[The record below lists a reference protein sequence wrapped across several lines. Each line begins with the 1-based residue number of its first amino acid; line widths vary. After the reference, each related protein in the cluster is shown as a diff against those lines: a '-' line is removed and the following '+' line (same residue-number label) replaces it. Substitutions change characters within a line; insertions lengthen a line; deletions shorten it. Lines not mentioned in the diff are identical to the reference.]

1 MSSSA
6 FGAKKAWGSLS
17 YSPFRFFLG
26 AARPLL
32 QAKFLTSKT
41 KDGTRHYSG
50 PCGDNGGWRSQ
61 KVMDLLGPQS
71 RTNRPTGDGCHW
83 PGLALPGQSSRCM
96 TSSWN
101 MDVWVFK
108 SLPLRQ
114 AKVGV
119 RSSGKGA
126 ADPVMPSR
134 AHLVLAAKP
143 GFHRVEESN
152 TEYPDSG
159 GICKKNPAS
168 GVGCGSS

>member
-1 MSSSA
+1 
-6 FGAKKAWGSLS
+6 
-17 YSPFRFFLG
+17 
-26 AARPLL
+26 
-32 QAKFLTSKT
+32 
-41 KDGTRHYSG
+41 
-50 PCGDNGGWRSQ
+50 
-61 KVMDLLGPQS
+61 
-71 RTNRPTGDGCHW
+71 
-83 PGLALPGQSSRCM
+83 M
-96 TSSWN
+96 TSSWT

-134 AHLVLAAKP
+134 ARLVLAAKP
-143 GFHRVEESN
+143 GFHRLEETN

-159 GICKKNPAS
+159 EVCKKNPAS